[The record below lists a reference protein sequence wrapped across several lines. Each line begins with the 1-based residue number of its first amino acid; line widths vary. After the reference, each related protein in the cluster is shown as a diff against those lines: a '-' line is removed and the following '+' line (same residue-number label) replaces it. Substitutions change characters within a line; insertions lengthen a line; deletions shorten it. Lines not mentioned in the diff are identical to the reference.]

1 MSKISDR
8 INSLPK
14 EDKQLLDSLIQVK
27 ELKKG
32 QLIFDETAKDNSI
45 YYVVDGL
52 LRKYILKDGNE
63 KTLDFYFADDL
74 YFPTVLQQDKKTNS
88 YLQAID
94 KTTVYKLDNFK
105 FEELKTSNPE
115 LLKLENLIL
124 EIAYTQTAERLQ
136 NFQTMNATERYVN
149 LLDRNPKIVQ
159 QISLTYIATYLGIN
173 NASLSKIRA
182 NLK

>member
-1 MSKISDR
+1 MNKISDR

-27 ELKKG
+27 EFKKG
-32 QLIFDETAKDNSI
+32 HLIFDETAKDNSI
-45 YYVVDGL
+45 YYVVEGL
-52 LRKYILKDGNE
+52 LRKYILKNGNE

-74 YFPTVLQQDKKTNS
+74 YFPIVLHQDKKTNS
-88 YLQAID
+88 FLQAIE
-94 KTTVYKLDNFK
+94 KTRIYKLDIFK
-105 FEELKTSNPE
+105 FEKLKITNPKFLE
-115 LLKLENLIL
+115 LENLIL
-124 EIAYTQTAERLQ
+124 DIAYTQTTEQLE

-149 LLDRNPKIVQ
+149 LLERNSKVVQ
-159 QISLTYIATYLGIN
+159 QISLTYIASYLGIN